1 MMRMNEA
8 DVCYSPCSLPLSLS
22 PFPHS
27 IHLSQTHPLT
37 NHSTQQH
44 QHLLL
49 AKKEIED
56 AFATGFWANVAANM
70 ERRGA
75 AKYPTAFLQKTF
87 KELEAA
93 GKTDI
98 VAANPNNDA
107 TNTPTTAA
115 AAATTDSTATVKEEE
130 EDSGDDDDA
139 A

>member
-1 MMRMNEA
+1 MY
-8 DVCYSPCSLPLSLS
+8 VTLHVHFHSHSHHSSILPICLK
-22 PFPHS
+22 PH
-27 IHLSQTHPLT
+27 QLT
-37 NHSTQQH
+37 THSTQQH

-56 AFATGFWANVAANM
+56 AFATGFWANVAAAM

-98 VAANPNNDA
+98 AAANTNNNHTGTNDA
-107 TNTPTTAA
+107 STPTTATA
-115 AAATTDSTATVKEEE
+115 PTTDNTAPVKEEE
-130 EDSGDDDDA
+130 QDSGDDDDA